1 MELEGS
7 LQLQQQIARLE
18 ALLDTSHKIHSTIE
32 LDRVLRSV
40 LQITVRELEMAGAF
54 FTAFPFSYGEIP
66 PRFLLHPPSSDPR
79 RGCAR
84 FPLLDHSGTELTE
97 MVVITRNNT
106 PLSLYEQDFLEH
118 LALQAAVA
126 IENARYHE
134 RTLDLE
140 RVKQDLASAQ
150 AIQRSLLPQ
159 SIPDVPGYSIAGRS
173 QTCYEV
179 GGDYLDILPLPSGE
193 LMIVVADVAGKG
205 LTSALVG
212 SAFRSAFRAIARS
225 EMSLAEMAAHLNELR
240 YGEGE
245 ESRRRYVTAIFAR
258 LNPGAHLLEVVNAG
272 HNPGFLVNGS
282 KEARMISASGT
293 PVGMLPASTYSAE
306 SVLLTG
312 NAKLLLY
319 TDGMTEVFR
328 GDEEF
333 GEDRLM
339 QAFHN
344 CPSTDA
350 KTNLESLW
358 QAVDAFS
365 NQETLTDDMTAL
377 VLGVEPQGESV

>member
-54 FTAFPFSYGEIP
+54 FTAFPFSFGEIP
-66 PRFLLHPPSSDPR
+66 PRFLLHPPSADPR

-84 FPLLDHSGTELTE
+84 FPLVDHSGAELTE

-150 AIQRSLLPQ
+150 AIQRSLLPE

-225 EMSLAEMAAHLNELR
+225 SMSLAEMAAHLNELR
-240 YGEGE
+240 YAEGE

-258 LNPGAHLLEVVNAG
+258 LNPETHLLEVVNAG

-282 KEARMISASGT
+282 KAARMISASGT

-333 GEDRLM
+333 GEERLM
-339 QAFHN
+339 QTFHN
-344 CPSTDA
+344 CLSTDA

-358 QAVDAFS
+358 QTVDAFS
-365 NQETLTDDMTAL
+365 NQESLTDDMTAL